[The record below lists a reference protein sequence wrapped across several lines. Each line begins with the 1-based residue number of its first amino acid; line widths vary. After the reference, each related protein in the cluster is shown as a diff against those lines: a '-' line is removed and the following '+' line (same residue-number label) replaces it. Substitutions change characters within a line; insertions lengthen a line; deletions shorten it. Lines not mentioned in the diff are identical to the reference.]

1 MIIDLSKLDDREKR
15 HYLRVQ
21 GDLSK
26 RFGPDNER
34 VDRIIRKAAEGIR
47 TTDAAMDTA
56 SFKQAKDV
64 LTDIR
69 TTPAVWIAEDDNRGS
84 IIYGYYREFDIIL
97 TNPTLSR
104 CALEIEGLV

>member
-1 MIIDLSKLDDREKR
+1 MSIIDYSTK
-15 HYLRVQ
+15 
-21 GDLSK
+21 
-26 RFGPDNER
+26 
-34 VDRIIRKAAEGIR
+34 
-47 TTDAAMDTA
+47 TTDAQGRVTITPGAYANKMEVDVVLNTA

-69 TTPAVWIAEDDNRGS
+69 TTPVVWIAEDDNRGS